1 MSTQAGKPV
10 AGLDGAE
17 YTIEVGP
24 CLTRPRSTVEDV
36 L

>member
-10 AGLDGAE
+10 AGHDGAANA
-17 YTIEVGP
+17 IEVGP
-24 CLTRPRSTVEDV
+24 CLTGPRSTVEDV